1 MSKKISRNFIVAF
14 LAVITF
20 FAAFLFLKPLKASAE
35 GEPSNENG
43 TFEMVEGASVTLGK
57 DGLRYIVKM
66 DKTVYDTV
74 VTNDAANQTKL
85 SFYIAPARVFQSAD
99 GDYSNLSGK
108 TEIEVNESQIYKI
121 GDYYYANAVYANVGT
136 NNQQK
141 LDFAAVALIT
151 SQGNVRYASFVD
163 GELDNNVRN
172 MYEVLNAAALDSE
185 EEYTAAILGEN
196 SPYAWFATED
206 YPLSIETIGDY
217 ENLVTLVNAGKS
229 FEGKYLYRNNTLDL
243 SESSVELASGKTLP
257 TIHADF
263 DVKFCNADG
272 SVITTIKVPSGGS
285 IDADT
290 LADIVPDDL
299 ENKQFNGWSEI
310 ANVQDNMT
318 ITATYKDV
326 FTITFKDANSAVIGT
341 LKVAQGEKITAEKL
355 AEMEDLA
362 PSVVDA
368 RLIGWSDSDVGTS
381 DISEDILSAEV
392 SDSVTYYAV
401 YEHKIAY
408 KIYVNVANY
417 SWALNGDGEA
427 TVPEQYRGFI
437 VGGVIGYL
445 REATAV
451 YEEKSEQF
459 ADLIGTPKGYA
470 GEDVGDL
477 SAFFAGLNDCYSVNK
492 EKSTD
497 LSGLKIASD
506 TEINIYLDWNEE
518 KLGFSAADVINTG
531 SWNELKA
538 MGLMRDPE
546 TGIAGLGLVY
556 DANVQQRGESRIILK
571 PNLSK
576 SSYQGIVVKFSYKST
591 ADVNVTT
598 LAGDYRAQDGK
609 NIVYPKNQK
618 IDDGYLTYVYDA
630 INDNA
635 SDELTSVAFCPQ
647 GTGRTCMLIVESI
660 TYVESGS
667 KTYSAADLMSLS
679 APSYSKARDPWDGFI
694 NKNDRM
700 ALSIVKDADDND
712 VEVLRYTTTAFD
724 GYYDWIPLGVLFRFG
739 NVNYDNYSSIIIK
752 FKADTKVSLYED
764 DTHWTYVY
772 DVSEEVYEIDLLQTK
787 FYTTGD
793 KIGYN
798 LNGSTANGFMLGSK
812 PAAGTSFTLDIYS
825 IEFVEKA
832 AE

>member
-151 SQGNVRYASFVD
+151 SQGGVRYASFVD

-243 SESSVELASGKTLP
+243 SESSVDLASGKTLP

-263 DVKFCNADG
+263 DVEFRNADG

-290 LADIVPDDL
+290 LAEIVPRDI
-299 ENKQFNGWSEI
+299 ENKLFDGWAEI
-310 ANVQDNMT
+310 SNVQDNMT

-341 LKVAQGEKITAEKL
+341 LKVAQGEKITQDQL
-355 AEMEDLA
+355 DEMKDFALG
-362 PSVVDA
+362 VVDA
-368 RLIGWSDSDVGTS
+368 RCIGWSNSDVGTS

-392 SDSVTYYAV
+392 SGSVTYYAV
-401 YEHKIAY
+401 YEHKIAL
-408 KIYVNVANY
+408 KINVNVANY
-417 SWALNGDGEA
+417 SWALNGDGA
-427 TVPEQYRGFI
+427 DTVPEQYREFI
-437 VGGVIGYL
+437 VSGVIGYL

-459 ADLIGTPKGYA
+459 ADLIGTPKGYV
-470 GEDVGDL
+470 GEDVDL

-492 EKSTD
+492 DQSTD

-531 SWNELKA
+531 SWIKLKA

-556 DANVQQRGESRIILK
+556 DATVQQRGESRIRLK

-576 SSYQGIVVKFSYKST
+576 TSYQGIIVKFSYKST

-598 LAGDYRAQDGK
+598 LAGDHRDQDGK
-609 NIVYPKNQK
+609 NVLYPKNQK

-630 INDNA
+630 VNDNA

-647 GTGRTCMLIVESI
+647 GERRECTLIVESI

-679 APSYSKARDPWDGFI
+679 APSYSKARNSWDGFI

-712 VEVLRYTTTAFD
+712 VEVLRYTTTAFVE
-724 GYYDWIPLGVLFRFG
+724 YDWIPLGVLFRFG

-752 FKADTKVSLYED
+752 FKADTVVNLFDGD
-764 DTHWTYVY
+764 DTNWSYDYV
-772 DVSEEVYEIDLLQTK
+772 VSEEVYEIDLLQTK
-787 FYTTGD
+787 FYTMTND
-793 KIGYN
+793 IGYN
-798 LNGSTANGFMLGSK
+798 LNGSTANGFMLGAK
-812 PAAGTSFTLDIYS
+812 PEAGTSFTLDIYS